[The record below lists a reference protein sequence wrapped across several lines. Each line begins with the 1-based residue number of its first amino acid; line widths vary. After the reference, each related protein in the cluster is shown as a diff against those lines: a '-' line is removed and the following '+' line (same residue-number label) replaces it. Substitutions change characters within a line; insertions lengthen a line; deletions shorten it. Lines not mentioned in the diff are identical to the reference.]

1 MCLST
6 FLAQVIGSYLFFS
19 ALAMLVHQNR
29 FKKTCNEILGNQVL
43 LTLTGSLALIFG
55 LVIVVEHNLWISE
68 WPVLITLVGWVLVL
82 KGLMKFFI
90 PEIFVKL
97 HKDLMGRGIHSL
109 ITWVRLAIGV
119 ILIWAGF
126 SQV

>member
-29 FKKTCNEILGNQVL
+29 YKKTCNEILGNQVL
-43 LTLTGSLALIFG
+43 LTLTGSLGLIFG

-68 WPVLITLVGWVLVL
+68 WPFRPHRRKI
-82 KGLMKFFI
+82 
-90 PEIFVKL
+90 
-97 HKDLMGRGIHSL
+97 
-109 ITWVRLAIGV
+109 
-119 ILIWAGF
+119 
-126 SQV
+126 